1 MIKAICDN
9 DINEAKLAIDKNP
22 NSLKSTNYEFTPLSL
37 AASLNRT
44 AIIDYLLLRGA
55 SIDEIDNQGRTPLI

>member
-1 MIKAICDN
+1 M
-9 DINEAKLAIDKNP
+9 AIDQNP
-22 NSLKSTNYEFTPLSL
+22 NALESTKYEFTPLSL

-55 SIDEIDNQGRTPLI
+55 PIDEIDNQGRTPLI